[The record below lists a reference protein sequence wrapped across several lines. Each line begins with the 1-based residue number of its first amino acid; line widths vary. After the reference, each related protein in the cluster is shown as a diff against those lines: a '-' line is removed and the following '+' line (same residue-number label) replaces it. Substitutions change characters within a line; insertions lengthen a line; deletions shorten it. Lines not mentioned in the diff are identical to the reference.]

1 MPLPNPESG
10 SSLFKSR
17 PELHG
22 LAMAFQ
28 QYYARNQMAWLLEEG
43 DDISALEPTS
53 RSIKQT
59 FDRHGPMRA
68 PEDEEILQT
77 NVFPPPT
84 RWETIIDPDALP
96 KFTNRIGRVDGEL
109 LYRCEMTCS
118 GESVGFAIYRDGKK
132 EGSKSVKVDYN
143 TR

>member
-1 MPLPNPESG
+1 
-10 SSLFKSR
+10 
-17 PELHG
+17 
-22 LAMAFQ
+22 
-28 QYYARNQMAWLLEEG
+28 MAWLLEEG
-43 DDISALEPTS
+43 DNISALEPTS

-84 RWETIIDPDALP
+84 RWDPEVIKELCSIRWETIIDPDALP